1 MRSEFDSPMQDR
13 DVIVVG
19 AGFAGMYML
28 HRLRRLGLSAS
39 VVERGSGV
47 GGTWYWNRYPGAR
60 CDIESMSYSFSFS
73 EELQQEWSWPHRY
86 ATQPDI
92 LRYANH
98 VADRFDLRRDIAF
111 DTEVTQAVYDEAERR
126 WLVSTD
132 TGVTY
137 RARYL
142 VLATGCLS
150 VPKVPDLP
158 NLDSFAGR
166 ILHTADWP
174 VEGVDFSGQTVGIV
188 GTGSSAIQSI
198 PFIARQAK
206 HLTVFQR
213 TPNYSIPAWNGP
225 VAPERE
231 AEMKRNYKALRQK
244 SRNSYAGDYADE
256 YYVSILDLTPQ
267 EREIE
272 FERRWQEGGFNYQYA
287 FSDAMVSEE
296 ANELAAEFVRNK
308 IRATVKDART
318 AEILCTKD
326 HPFGAKRL
334 CVDTDYFETYNRS
347 NVSLVDIKSEPIS
360 EVTAGGLRV
369 GSDDYKFDT
378 LVLATGFDAMTG
390 ALTRIDIRGRNGTL
404 LRDLWREGPRALLGV
419 AVAGFPN
426 MFTINGPGSP
436 SVLANMIL
444 ACEQHVEWIS
454 ELIEHAEAGGV
465 SEVEADAAM
474 QEKWAQDVTESAD
487 KTLYVKANSWYLGA
501 NVPGKARVFM
511 PYVDGFQVYS
521 RACEDIARRGYVGFH
536 LS

>member
-1 MRSEFDSPMQDR
+1 MQDQ

-28 HRLRRLGLSAS
+28 HRLRSLGLSAS

-98 VADRFDLRRDIAF
+98 VADRFDLRRDITF

-126 WLVSTD
+126 WVISTD

-158 NLDSFAGR
+158 HLDSFAGR

-174 VEGVDFSGQTVGIV
+174 VDGVDFSGQTVGIV

-287 FSDAMVSEE
+287 FSDAMVSEQ
-296 ANELAAEFVRNK
+296 ANGLAAEFVRNK
-308 IRATVKDART
+308 IRATVQDART
-318 AEILCTKD
+318 AEILCPKD

-369 GSDDYKFDT
+369 GSDDYNFDT

-390 ALTRIDIRGRNGTL
+390 ALTRIDIRGRNGIL

-454 ELIEHAEAGGV
+454 ELIEHAEAEGV